1 MISKFNFARIMAV
14 MFLFVSILS
23 VTNSYGYLSQKQK
36 SRKSD
41 KFAATL
47 PPTIWQDPGDVASL
61 SFVYGAGGY
70 ENAPKAPFIFKDEDK
85 AGSNPKV
92 NVIDRDGRH
101 WGVKWGSEV
110 HAEVFA
116 SRIAW
121 AAGYYVEPAYYV
133 RSGRIEGVTKVD
145 RAKKYIKSDGSFTDA
160 RFELKEE
167 GIKKFN
173 GKDGWRFDENP
184 FFGTKELNGLKI
196 ILMLTSNWDSKD
208 QRDVSRGSNTAI
220 FKYKDTG
227 EVRYLVTDWGG
238 SMGKWGSYFSRE
250 KWDCDGYFDQNSKF
264 IKGVNNKYVEFGYSG
279 QRTEDIREGI
289 KVSDVRWLLKYV
301 GRISDTQI
309 RDGLIASGASQEELK
324 CFLAA
329 IRDRI
334 QRLVEVAR

>member
-1 MISKFNFARIMAV
+1 MISRIQFVRITAV
-14 MFLFVSILS
+14 IFLFVTLVPGYS
-23 VTNSYGYLSQKQK
+23 SYALVSQKQK

-41 KFAATL
+41 KFVGTL
-47 PPTIWQDPGDVASL
+47 PPTIWHDPGNVESL
-61 SFVYGAGGY
+61 DFVNGPGGQ
-70 ENAPKAPFIFKDEDK
+70 ENVPRPPFIFKNEDTE
-85 AGSNPKV
+85 GSNPKV
-92 NVIDRDGRH
+92 NVTDADGRH

-133 RSGRIEGVTKVD
+133 RSGKIVGVDKLD
-145 RAKKYIKSDGSFTDA
+145 RARKFVKSDGSFSDA

-173 GKDGWRFDENP
+173 GKDGWRFDSNP
-184 FFGTKELNGLKI
+184 FVGSKELNGLKI
-196 ILMLTSNWDSKD
+196 IFMLTSNWDSKD

-227 EVRYLVTDWGG
+227 EVRYVITDWGG

-250 KWDCDGYFDQNSKF
+250 KWDCNGFFDQNSKF
-264 IKGVNNKYVEFGYSG
+264 IKGVHNNYVEFGYSG

-289 KVSDVRWLLKYV
+289 KVSDVRWLLRSI

-309 RDGLIASGASQEELK
+309 RDGLIASGATQEELK

-334 QRLVEVAR
+334 QRLAATAR